1 MGPRAK
7 KLLHGHRPHPNC
19 TPHPALSFCL
29 GNDTERESKHK
40 QIIITSRKLMSVQG
54 TAQRKVNQYIGRDEI
69 GGGEKLSL
77 EMKLQL
83 H

>member
-1 MGPRAK
+1 
-7 KLLHGHRPHPNC
+7 
-19 TPHPALSFCL
+19 
-29 GNDTERESKHK
+29 
-40 QIIITSRKLMSVQG
+40 MSVQG